1 MAVKRLTSPADDERT
16 IAVTAYRGTRI
27 QILRG
32 DITTTV
38 ADHIVTPTNEEMRG
52 EGGEIDESI
61 HEAAGFALLEEI
73 EETRPRGGTMGEAYL
88 THQHYMDHARRIIH
102 AVVPNYA
109 EANTPEERAQAV
121 VQLREAYL
129 SALRLSAGQERGYT
143 IAFPTMGV
151 DNEFPPAQGAEIAL
165 NAIRDFLHETGGRR
179 NFGSITIIVGGRR
192 GNASERAYRVHM

>member
-1 MAVKRLTSPADDERT
+1 MAVKRLSSPADDERT
-16 IAVTAYRGTRI
+16 IAVTTYRGTRI
-27 QILRG
+27 QVLRG

-61 HEAAGFALLEEI
+61 HEAAGFALLEEL
-73 EETRPRGGTMGEAYL
+73 EKARPRGGDMGEAYL

-109 EANTPEERAQAV
+109 ETDATEERTEAA

-129 SALRLSAGQERGYT
+129 NALRLSARQERGNT

-151 DNEFPPAQGAEIAL
+151 DNEFPPDRGAEIAL
-165 NAIRDFLHETGGRR
+165 NAIRDFIHEMGGRR
-179 NFGSITIIVGGRR
+179 NFGSITIIVGGPRR
-192 GNASERAYRVHM
+192 NASERAYQVHM